1 MKFILF
7 KTLNYQRSVLIYQI
21 ILIEIIILALI
32 TQFYIPE
39 SYFLSSIGGS
49 AGIIEYNSKISRLV
63 NSSLEIDNHIS
74 EKIDIQIETSGFE
87 TTLKPMGKLNRT
99 NHILYPEDAASYI
112 IPENEV
118 VKWYAENTVL
128 TDDALLWKQN
138 RRPVKFKYETDD
150 DLFNFPPDNDSW
162 QNADYYL
169 THGCIGDCED
179 FSLAFASILEAKG
192 ISAEV
197 IGVLLIN
204 DRYHWIVKYH
214 YNGQINYGDINRNN
228 VIIWHDSNPTVSK
241 EWVSID
247 RNGIQKI
254 S

>member
-1 MKFILF
+1 MKYILF
-7 KTLNYQRSVLIYQI
+7 KTPDHQRTVLIYQI

-39 SYFLSSIGGS
+39 SYFMSSMGGS
-49 AGIIEYNSKISRLV
+49 AGIIEYNSKISQFV
-63 NSSLEIDNHIS
+63 NNSFGTDNRIS
-74 EKIDIQIETSGFE
+74 EKIDIQTEIPGFE
-87 TTLKPMGKLNRT
+87 TTLKPMGRLNRT

-138 RRPVKFKYETDD
+138 GCPVTFKYETDD
-150 DLFNFPPDNDSW
+150 ELFNYPPDNDSW

-169 THGCIGDCED
+169 ANDRIGDCED
-179 FSLAFASILEAKG
+179 FSLAFVSILEAKG

-204 DRYHWIVKYH
+204 DRYHWIAKYQ
-214 YNGQINYGDINRNN
+214 YNDQINYADINRNN
-228 VIIWHDSNPTVSK
+228 VIIRHDSNPTVSK

-247 RNGIQKI
+247 QKGIRAT